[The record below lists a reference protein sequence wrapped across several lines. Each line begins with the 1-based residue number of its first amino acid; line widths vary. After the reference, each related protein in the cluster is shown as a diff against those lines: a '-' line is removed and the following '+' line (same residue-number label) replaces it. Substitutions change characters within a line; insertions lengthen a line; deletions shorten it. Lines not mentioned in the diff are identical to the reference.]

1 MRLGAPV
8 LRIVRSE
15 DVSKPGV
22 GRRAICDHARA
33 LHGACRN
40 RRPCRFSAWGAPVAP
55 LRGEDL
61 GRRRQDATAHVA
73 RVPSGALWDAG
84 TVSSIG
90 RLPPDQIDDQ
100 RRGC

>member
-22 GRRAICDHARA
+22 GRRAICEHARA

-61 GRRRQDATAHVA
+61 GRRRQD
-73 RVPSGALWDAG
+73 RGLLWAEFLSRRRA
-84 TVSSIG
+84 SSQQSP
-90 RLPPDQIDDQ
+90 R
-100 RRGC
+100 